1 MSADRLADANRDH
14 AIPASKASDMVE
26 TEADIW
32 LQRMREL
39 HPLFVERVPLDAL
52 SRWAFE
58 GDPLRLRHESGK
70 FFSIDGIRTR
80 TDYGPIP
87 VWDQPIINQPEIGIL
102 GILTRIEGSIRRYLM
117 QAKVE
122 PGNIGGAQIAPT
134 LQATWSNYNRVHG
147 GAKPR
152 YLEYFIGERPAR
164 ILFDQPQPEQT
175 SRFLQ
180 KLNRNIVLEI
190 DEEPPIHDE
199 FRWFTLAEIKQML
212 RSDNI
217 VNMDARSVLSC
228 IGLATREAL
237 ALEMA
242 PASSFGAA
250 LLDSAS
256 VCGSLDGILEWLGN
270 LKARHRFYV
279 TQQGLDRL
287 DAWELTADALR
298 HREGQFFSVIGA
310 RVRIDSR
317 EVCEWMQPLVYHAG
331 KGLNGFV
338 AQRIDDVLHF
348 LVRACFYPGN
358 RSMFELGPT
367 ISRSNYECAA
377 QRLPMLPFIE
387 LFLDPPAGSVR
398 HSSIQSEEG
407 GRFYHYQNQYM
418 ILEMPD
424 NSLRDHP
431 PEYKWMTLGQI
442 ERLLSDGLFTIE
454 ARNLLACLPLD

>member
-1 MSADRLADANRDH
+1 MSPHQRIDPVCDDA
-14 AIPASKASDMVE
+14 IQPPASSDGVQTQAE
-26 TEADIW
+26 IW
-32 LQRMREL
+32 LGRMRER

-52 SRWAFE
+52 ERWAFE

-70 FFSIDGIRTR
+70 FFSIDGIRTT

-87 VWDQPIINQPEIGIL
+87 VWDQPIINQPEVGIL
-102 GILTRIEGSIRRYLM
+102 GILTRVDDGVRRYLM

-147 GAKPR
+147 GARPK

-164 ILFDQPQPEQT
+164 VRFDQPQPEQA
-175 SRFLQ
+175 SRFLK
-180 KLNRNIVLEI
+180 KLNRNVVLEI
-190 DEEPPIHDE
+190 DEEPLVHDE
-199 FRWFTLAEIKQML
+199 FRWFTLEEIKLML

-228 IGLATREAL
+228 IGLATRETLPHERA
-237 ALEMA
+237 AIDD
-242 PASSFGAA
+242 FGAS
-250 LLDSAS
+250 LLDSANI
-256 VCGSLDGILEWLGN
+256 CGSLDAILAWLSD
-270 LKARHRFYV
+270 LRARHHFDV
-279 TQQGLDRL
+279 TRRGLDRL
-287 DAWELTADALR
+287 DAWELTSDELR

-310 RVRIDSR
+310 RARINSR

-367 ISRSNYECAA
+367 ISRSNYESVT
-377 QRLPMLPFIE
+377 QRMPMLPFIE

-407 GRFYHYQNQYM
+407 GRFYHYQNRYM
-418 ILEMPD
+418 ILELPEG
-424 NSLRDHP
+424 SLRDHP
-431 PEYKWMTLGQI
+431 PEYRWMTLGQI
-442 ERLLSDGLFTIE
+442 QRLLGDGLFTIE
-454 ARNLLACLPLD
+454 ARNLLACLSLG